1 MNSKLAGII
10 LLTLGA
16 ASAYALAGEG
26 EGHIERPYLGQEP
39 PGSAPEPFALGIIT
53 TKGWEY
59 GGVFSPDMREFY
71 VLKRDENETTQR
83 LPLPGRRVAR

>member
-16 ASAYALAGEG
+16 ASANAVAGEG

-39 PGSAPEPFALGIIT
+39 FGSAPEPFAPGIIT
-53 TKGWEY
+53 TRG
-59 GGVFSPDMREFY
+59 
-71 VLKRDENETTQR
+71 
-83 LPLPGRRVAR
+83 

>member
-16 ASAYALAGEG
+16 ASANAVAGEG

-39 PGSAPEPFALGIIT
+39 PGSAPEPFAPGIIT

-71 VLKRDENETTQR
+71 VLKRDENET
-83 LPLPGRRVAR
+83 

>member
-39 PGSAPEPFALGIIT
+39 PGSAPEPFAPGIIT
-53 TKGWEY
+53 TKG
-59 GGVFSPDMREFY
+59 
-71 VLKRDENETTQR
+71 
-83 LPLPGRRVAR
+83 